1 MKAVLLLL
9 CLQITLH
16 AFAQNDFVVLKKR
29 GITIER
35 FYGGSPIKVYTKDDY
50 LFEGWV
56 SKCFHDT
63 IRIHLGYM
71 GLVGKG
77 FGTTIDSV
85 FTGYA
90 DVPLKDIT
98 IIPSKRLTT
107 AQIGNFLI
115 KLGIIAGGVMGINQ
129 LNISA
134 PGIYLAQFGAAIAL
148 NFASNLIHPFR
159 NSKPPGYHLGKK
171 FTLAYIDLSTS
182 K

>member
-9 CLQITLH
+9 CLQITLES
-16 AFAQNDFVVLKKR
+16 FAQNDFVVLKKR
-29 GITIER
+29 GITIDR
-35 FYGGSPIKVYTKDDY
+35 FYIGSPIHVYTKDDY

-90 DVPLKDIT
+90 DVPVKDIT
-98 IIPSKRLTT
+98 LIPAKRITG

-115 KLGIIAGGVMGINQ
+115 KLGLIAGGVIGVNQ

-134 PGIYLAQFGAAIAL
+134 PGIYLAQFGAAIVL
-148 NFASNLIHPFR
+148 NFAVNLIHPFR
-159 NSKPPGYHLGKK
+159 DSKPSGYHLGKK
-171 FTLAYIDLSTS
+171 FTLAYIDLTTS

>member
-1 MKAVLLLL
+1 MKAVLLIF
-9 CLQITLH
+9 CLQITLNL
-16 AFAQNDFVVLKKR
+16 FAQNDFVVLKKR
-29 GITIER
+29 GITIDR

-85 FTGYA
+85 FTGYV
-90 DVPLKDIT
+90 DVPVKDIT
-98 IIPSKRLTT
+98 LIPAKRLTA

-115 KLGIIAGGVMGINQ
+115 KLGIIAGGVIGVNQ

-134 PGIYLAQFGAAIAL
+134 PGIYLAQFGAAIVL
-148 NFASNLIHPFR
+148 NFAANLIHPFS
-159 NSKPPGYHLGKK
+159 NSKPSGYHLGKK
-171 FTLAYIDLSTS
+171 FTLVFFDLSNS